1 MDVPQFIAGRFR
13 IEREIGRGGMG
24 TVYLAT
30 HLGLERPVAVKIIKR
45 EFVGDADVADRFLR
59 EARTMAKL
67 HHPHAAMIFDA
78 GNLPDGR
85 HFIVMEFVEGET
97 LSQLL
102 AREGRFPASRAV
114 EIATEICDVL
124 EEAHRLGIIH
134 RDLKPSNILLG
145 KRGVCVLDFGVAK
158 VLASSAESTATHAS
172 TGSGQLIGTPRY
184 MSPEQCLG
192 QRVGAR
198 SDLYSLGVLLYEML
212 AGRPPFVDPL
222 PSALLVK
229 QATQPAPPL
238 PRLRQDIPRS
248 LALAVHSLLAK
259 RPEDRPRTAA
269 AAKALLERS
278 LVRPDRTLPDI
289 QPLSSMVAASTP
301 GNGILFRIGA
311 PLVLV
316 TTFGALLAWGYT
328 GQSASAPRITKETLP
343 VANAQ
348 LQMTPASYRTDA
360 GRDRSAATRD
370 VGFGSAPSE
379 PAPPVVEQISLDQ
392 ARKTAGKFATGT
404 IGAVAILDTDSGTAI
419 VAVDSQRRSGKTNFL
434 LLEKRNG
441 KYRVSSQQPLD
452 GKGFRHASWSAELVD
467 ADEDGFQELLFS
479 GKDSSEGRNLR
490 RMVLFVPNDKRTYSM
505 QMTGETTANGTPKIQ
520 WLSNAAGTEAAVYRT
535 ALRQKARAIV
545 SKKK

>member
-13 IEREIGRGGMG
+13 IEREIGTGGMG

-30 HLGLERPVAVKIIKR
+30 HLGLERRVAVKIIKR
-45 EFVGDADVADRFLR
+45 EFAGDADVADRFLR

-67 HHPHAAMIFDA
+67 HHHHAATIFDA

-97 LSQLL
+97 LSQAL
-102 AREGRFPASRAV
+102 AREGRFAPSRAV
-114 EIATEICDVL
+114 EIATQICDVL

-158 VLASSAESTATHAS
+158 VLASAAESTATHAS
-172 TGSGQLIGTPRY
+172 TGSGQLVGTPRY

-222 PSALLVK
+222 QSALLVK
-229 QATQPAPPL
+229 QATMPAPPL
-238 PRLRQDIPRS
+238 PRLRQDLPRS

-278 LVRPDRTLPDI
+278 LVQPDRTLPDI
-289 QPLSSMVAASTP
+289 EPLSSMVAAARP
-301 GNGILFRIGA
+301 GRGILFRVGA

-328 GQSASAPRITKETLP
+328 GQSASVPRIPREALP
-343 VANAQ
+343 LANAQ
-348 LQMTPASYRTDA
+348 LQLTPASWRSEA
-360 GRDRSAATRD
+360 GRDVAFTPEA
-370 VGFGSAPSE
+370 VEE
-379 PAPPVVEQISLDQ
+379 PPPVVEQISLNQ
-392 ARKTAGKFATGT
+392 ARKTAAKFAAGT
-404 IGAVAILDTDSGTAI
+404 VGAVAILDTENGPAI
-419 VAVDSQRRSGKTNFL
+419 VAVDSQRRAGKTRFL

-441 KYRVSSQQPLD
+441 KYRVGSQQPLD
-452 GKGFRHASWSAELVD
+452 GKGFTHASWSAELID
-467 ADEDGFQELLFS
+467 ADADGYQELLFS
-479 GKDSSEGRNLR
+479 GKDSSESRTLKR
-490 RMVLFVPNDKRTYSM
+490 FVLFVLTDRRIYSM
-505 QMTGETTANGTPKIQ
+505 QMTGETTAQGTPRIQ
-520 WLSNAAGTEAAVYRT
+520 WFPNAAGTEAAVYRT
-535 ALRQKARAIV
+535 ALRQKARQVV
-545 SKKK
+545 SKKR

>member
-13 IEREIGRGGMG
+13 IEREIGTGGMG

-45 EFVGDADVADRFLR
+45 EFASDADIADRFLR

-78 GNLPDGR
+78 GTLPDGR

-97 LSQLL
+97 LSQRL
-102 AREGRFPASRAV
+102 AREGRFDPGRAV
-114 EIATEICDVL
+114 EIATQVCDVL
-124 EEAHRLGIIH
+124 EEAHRVGIIH

-212 AGRPPFVDPL
+212 AGRPPFIDPL
-222 PSALLVK
+222 QSALLVK
-229 QATQPAPPL
+229 QATMPAPPL

-269 AAKALLERS
+269 SAKALLERS

-301 GNGILFRIGA
+301 GNSIMFRVGA
-311 PLVLV
+311 PLFLV
-316 TTFGALLAWGYT
+316 TVFGALLAWGYT
-328 GQSASAPRITKETLP
+328 GQSASVVQRIPKEALP
-343 VANAQ
+343 VSNAQ
-348 LQMTPASYRTDA
+348 LQMTPASWQNE
-360 GRDRSAATRD
+360 ATRE
-370 VGFGSAPSE
+370 VAMTTPE
-379 PAPPVVEQISLDQ
+379 EVKQPPIVVAEQLTMDQ
-392 ARKTAGKFATGT
+392 ARKTAAKFATGSIGT
-404 IGAVAILDTDSGTAI
+404 IAVLDTDAGSAI
-419 VAVDSQRRSGKTNFL
+419 VAVDLQRRTGKTCFM

-441 KYRVSSQQPLD
+441 KYRVSAQQPLD
-452 GKGFRHASWSAELVD
+452 GNGFRHATWIAELVD
-467 ADEDGFQELLFS
+467 ADEDGFQELLFT
-479 GKDSSEGRNLR
+479 GKDAEEGRNLR
-490 RMVLFVPNDKRTYSM
+490 RLVLFVPNDRRAYSM
-505 QMTGETTANGTPKIQ
+505 QMTGETTAQGTPKIQ

-535 ALRQKARAIV
+535 VLRQKARAIV
-545 SKKK
+545 SKKKQ

>member
-13 IEREIGRGGMG
+13 IEREIGTGGMG

-45 EFVGDADVADRFLR
+45 EFAGDPDVADRFLR

-97 LSQLL
+97 LSQVL
-102 AREGRFPASRAV
+102 AREGRFTPSRAV
-114 EIATEICDVL
+114 EIATQICEVL

-172 TGSGQLIGTPRY
+172 TGSGQLVGTPRY

-212 AGRPPFVDPL
+212 AGRPPFIDPL
-222 PSALLVK
+222 QSALLVK
-229 QATQPAPPL
+229 QATAPAPPL

-278 LVRPDRTLPDI
+278 LVQPDRTLPDI
-289 QPLSSMVAASTP
+289 EPLSSMVAAANP
-301 GNGILFRIGA
+301 GRGILFRVGA

-328 GQSASAPRITKETLP
+328 GQSASVPRIPKEALP
-343 VANAQ
+343 VASSQ
-348 LQMTPASYRTDA
+348 LQMTPVSWRVEP
-360 GRDRSAATRD
+360 SRD
-370 VGFGSAPSE
+370 VGFSAA
-379 PAPPVVEQISLDQ
+379 PAVEQPPVVEQLSLEQ
-392 ARKTAGKFATGT
+392 ARKTAAKFATGT
-404 IGAVAILDTDSGTAI
+404 IGPVAVIDTDAGTAI
-419 VAVDSQRRSGKTNFL
+419 VAVDNQRRSGKTSFV
-434 LLEKRNG
+434 LLEKRKG
-441 KYRVSSQQPLD
+441 KYRVTSQQSLD
-452 GKGFRHASWSAELVD
+452 GSGFRHANWSAELVD

-479 GKDSSEGRNLR
+479 GKDSSESRSLR
-490 RMVLFVPNDKRTYSM
+490 RLVLFVPNDRRTYSM
-505 QMTGETTANGTPKIQ
+505 QMTGETTAQGTPRIQ
-520 WLSNAAGTEAAVYRT
+520 WLSNAAGTEAAAYRT

-545 SKKK
+545 GKKK